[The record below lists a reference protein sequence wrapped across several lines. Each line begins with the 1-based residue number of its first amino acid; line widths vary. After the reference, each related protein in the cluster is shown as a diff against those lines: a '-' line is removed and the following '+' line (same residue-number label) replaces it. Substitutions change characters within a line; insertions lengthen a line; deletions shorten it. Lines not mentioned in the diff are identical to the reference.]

1 MPSKVKYFY
10 ELTVSSSPHVHGPN
24 RTGRLMLDVILA
36 LLPALVGAVVS
47 FGPRVLLV
55 CGLSVAA
62 CVFFEWGYRKVM
74 KLDNTVRDLSAVVLS
89 LIHI

>member
-36 LLPALVGAVVS
+36 LLPALVGGRWCRWPQGFAGVR
-47 FGPRVLLV
+47 PV
-55 CGLSVAA
+55 CG
-62 CVFFEWGYRKVM
+62 
-74 KLDNTVRDLSAVVLS
+74 S
-89 LIHI
+89 LCIF

>member
-47 FGPRVLLV
+47 FGPRV
-55 CGLSVAA
+55 CWCAA
-62 CVFFEWGYRKVM
+62 CLWQPVYFLNGDTGR
-74 KLDNTVRDLSAVVLS
+74 L
-89 LIHI
+89 

>member
-36 LLPALVGAVVS
+36 LLPALVAGKWTAFRALWTRGGS
-47 FGPRVLLV
+47 
-55 CGLSVAA
+55 
-62 CVFFEWGYRKVM
+62 
-74 KLDNTVRDLSAVVLS
+74 
-89 LIHI
+89 

>member
-47 FGPRVLLV
+47 FGPQGFAGVRPV
-55 CGLSVAA
+55 CG
-62 CVFFEWGYRKVM
+62 
-74 KLDNTVRDLSAVVLS
+74 S
-89 LIHI
+89 LCIF